1 MEKNI
6 KTTIRFRGTN
16 PRVSWNLNRSYN
28 PGLDLLA
35 IEDTFWEFY
44 ADNECILINEEEC

>member
-16 PRVSWNLNRSYN
+16 PRVSWNLNRTYN
-28 PGLDLLA
+28 LGLDLLA
-35 IEDTFWEFY
+35 IEDAFWEFY
-44 ADNECILINEEEC
+44 ADNEWILINEEEC